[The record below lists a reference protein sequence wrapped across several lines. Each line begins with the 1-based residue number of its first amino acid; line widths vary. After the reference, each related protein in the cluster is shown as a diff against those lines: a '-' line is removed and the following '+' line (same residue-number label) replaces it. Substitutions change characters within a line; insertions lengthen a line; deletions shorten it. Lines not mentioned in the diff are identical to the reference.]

1 MTNQIKILHLEDE
14 ESDADLVRIILNRA
28 NLSAHI
34 KVVDNKHAYKEALTD
49 FSPDVILSDHSLP
62 SFNSEEALTMF
73 LETGRSIPF
82 ILVTANISEEYAV
95 SIIKAGAHDYILK
108 DSLQQLPGAIVNSLK
123 KIESAINLEKEK
135 ELKVKEK
142 TGAVITAQEKER
154 SQMGNELLE
163 NINQI
168 LAASNLYIDCAITDE
183 AKRMDFMLNSKKY
196 ILMAIDEIKK
206 ISQVI
211 MPPTMGEIGLID
223 SLTNLI
229 EQNQPATKMIFIT
242 EWNGFN
248 EFTTSDNLK
257 LSIYRIVQEQLNN
270 IIKHSQAKSAWF
282 SLHQTPEH
290 IELCIKD
297 DGVGFDTEEK
307 VNGVGLQN
315 INTRAE
321 MHDGSMELKSGPG
334 KGCILTVVFPLL

>member
-14 ESDADLVRIILNRA
+14 ETDADLVRLTLNRA
-28 NLSAHI
+28 NLSAEI
-34 KVVDNKHAYKEALTD
+34 MVVDNKQTYMDALHD
-49 FSPDVILSDHSLP
+49 FTPDVILSDHSLP
-62 SFNSEEALTMF
+62 SFNSEEALNLF
-73 LETGRSIPF
+73 LQTGRPIPF

-95 SIIKAGAHDYILK
+95 SILKAGAHDYILK
-108 DSLQQLPGAIVNSLK
+108 DSLQQLPSAIIGSLK
-123 KIESAINLEKEK
+123 KIESALNLEKEK

-154 SQMGNELLE
+154 SKMGNELLE

-168 LAASNLYIDCAITDE
+168 LAASNLYIDCAISDE
-183 AKRMDFMLNSKKY
+183 AKRMDFMLSSKKY

-211 MPPTMGEIGLID
+211 MPPTMGVIGLLD
-223 SLTNLI
+223 SLNNLI
-229 EQNQPATKMIFIT
+229 DHHHPKRQMNFIT

-248 EFTTSDNLK
+248 EYTTNDNLK

-270 IIKHSQAKSAWF
+270 ILLHSNAENAWF
-282 SLHQTPEH
+282 SLKQTDEF
-290 IELCIKD
+290 IELLIKD
-297 DGVGFDTEEK
+297 DGVGFNLSED

-321 MHDGSMELKSGPG
+321 MHDGVMHLESAPG
-334 KGCILTVVFPLL
+334 KGCTLSVQFPR